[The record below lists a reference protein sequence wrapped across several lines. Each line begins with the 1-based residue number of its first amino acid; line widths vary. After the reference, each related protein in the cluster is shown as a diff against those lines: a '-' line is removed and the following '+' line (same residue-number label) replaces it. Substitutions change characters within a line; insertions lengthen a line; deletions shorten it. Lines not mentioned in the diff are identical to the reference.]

1 VSTDRVNFTD
11 QVFNADYVV
20 FAKFLLNNFICGE
33 GNSLL
38 VDLTVT
44 SLIDQLR
51 NSGSGR
57 ITESNKRLDLLD
69 HVKSSSVDSDEDGIV
84 YLSESEQLEDLSDL
98 RS

>member
-1 VSTDRVNFTD
+1 VGTDTVDFSD
-11 QVFNADYVV
+11 QVFNANDVE
-20 FAKFLLNNFICGE
+20 FAEFLLNNFIGGE

-38 VDLTVT
+38 VDLAVT
-44 SLIDQLR
+44 SLIDQVS

-57 ITESNKRLDLLD
+57 ITESNKGLDLLD
-69 HVKSSSVDSDEDGIV
+69 HVKSSSVDSDEDAIV